1 MHSEGQWWVAPH
13 GPSAILTTLLRSK
26 RDQSLAR
33 LVALTRLCLEAAP
46 QECAESGVNKALA
59 ALKDMPQLAVE
70 KSLTET
76 PSFGCWL
83 NMVES
88 ALSSHIGQRN
98 YDGFFA
104 SSLPADP
111 PALVALLNE
120 LWRYVAGAAI
130 IAERSPP
137 SFHTWFSGEV
147 SLPGTSSWMPSVNAG
162 EEITSVS
169 ITSDRKPAITAGD
182 QTCRL
187 DLDRTDVFSRL
198 WAKDEQFPGERRGR
212 LAEEEALAAYAARLT
227 GAISMLRQTRPLLTE
242 EIGLTM
248 RSVIPLLSVDPD
260 INLSVSAPEFFGATM
275 VTYDSTPMLAE
286 ALAHE
291 YRHNLLN
298 AITDVSA
305 LVEPEGERQIV
316 YSPWRDDP
324 RPVMGLF
331 HALFTFTEVVEF
343 LRNAVLSRT
352 FSTVNARAAARRC
365 TAHATRL
372 EIGIQEIE
380 GVRDLSQFGV
390 QMIEGF
396 KNALLDIRA
405 DLPTLMSI
413 GGQDPVEAVYE
424 HERLFRNKKRN

>member
-1 MHSEGQWWVAPH
+1 MEGDGHWWVAPH
-13 GPSAILTTLLRSK
+13 GSSAILTTLLRNK

-33 LVALTRLCLEAAP
+33 LVALTRLCLEVAP
-46 QECAESGVNKALA
+46 LECTESRVSEAMA
-59 ALKDMPQLAVE
+59 FLKDMPPLAVE
-70 KSLTET
+70 KALTET

-88 ALSSHIGQRN
+88 ALSSHIGRRS

-104 SSLPADP
+104 SSLPSDP

-147 SLPGTSSWMPSVNAG
+147 SLPGTSSWMPWVNAG
-162 EEITSVS
+162 EEIELVSMTSN
-169 ITSDRKPAITAGD
+169 RKPAMTAGD
-182 QTCRL
+182 ETCRL
-187 DLDRTDVFSRL
+187 LLDRTDALCRL
-198 WAKDEQFPGERRGR
+198 WAEDERFPGERRGQ
-212 LAEEEALAAYAARLT
+212 LAEPEALVAYAARLT
-227 GAISMLRQTRPLLTE
+227 GAVSLLRQMRPLLTE

-248 RSVIPLLSVDPD
+248 RTVIPLLSVDPD

-298 AITDVSA
+298 AITEVSPLA
-305 LVEPEGERQIV
+305 EPEGERQIV

-331 HALFTFTEVVEF
+331 HALFTFTEVVEV
-343 LRNAVLSRT
+343 LRSAVRSGTLSK
-352 FSTVNARAAARRC
+352 VNARAAARRC

-372 EIGIQEIE
+372 EIGVQEIE
-380 GVRDLSQFGV
+380 GVPGLSQFGLD
-390 QMIEGF
+390 MISGF
-396 KNALLDIRA
+396 KNALLDIRS
-405 DLPTLMSI
+405 DLPSLISI
-413 GGQDPVEAVYE
+413 GGQDPIEAVYE
-424 HERLFRNKKRN
+424 HERLFRNTKTH